1 MEEGTANIAE
11 IQKEGV
17 IDLQQRVINAVFK
30 SDWAVA
36 VGIVSIIAIMIIKG
50 VTISYTLIIS
60 LVFLLAL
67 TALYYLYF
75 DQQKKLLELEKQ
87 KKDEERKAIELK
99 KQGKNE
105 ASKQVDND
113 KVEVEKLLS
122 DSKDQ
127 ILVEISAIENDW
139 PVHTQSTNKLKDE
152 LNKLYNEIDY
162 LSLKILSEASNH
174 KQLIYTCNSGEWNHV
189 LSFRKIQEDALKQC
203 ETKKS
208 EISVLKKKFKLTD
221 SAVLAETTRKTAEE
235 MGYLLTVKD
244 NGLKLYKLPLQL
256 TGTHKKIRRFE
267 LGANPGKDHR
277 YSKKSIL

>member
-1 MEEGTANIAE
+1 MG
-11 IQKEGV
+11 G
-17 IDLQQRVINAVFK
+17 
-30 SDWAVA
+30 S

-50 VTISYTLIIS
+50 VTISYTLIIP

-113 KVEVEKLLS
+113 KDEVEKLLS

-127 ILVEISAIENDW
+127 ILVEILAIENDW

-152 LNKLYNEIDY
+152 LNKLYNEIDN

-174 KQLIYTCNSGEWNHV
+174 KQLIYTCNSGE
-189 LSFRKIQEDALKQC
+189 
-203 ETKKS
+203 
-208 EISVLKKKFKLTD
+208 
-221 SAVLAETTRKTAEE
+221 
-235 MGYLLTVKD
+235 
-244 NGLKLYKLPLQL
+244 
-256 TGTHKKIRRFE
+256 
-267 LGANPGKDHR
+267 
-277 YSKKSIL
+277 